1 MPDDALKL
9 VPMSR
14 DDLRWLEAFMRVEY
28 PRAYASLW
36 RDGGVAYVNET
47 FSVEALEVEHS
58 EPGASLFRVVWED
71 APAGFVRVVA
81 GKRPPKSKPESRYVY
96 LHRIYLAQSS
106 HGRGL
111 GREVMNAVIALAAD
125 CDVIWLES
133 MAKDGAVGFYE
144 RLGFQTVAQTLLEHP
159 QVNPEAARMV
169 RMVRD
174 NQTNA

>member
-1 MPDDALKL
+1 MPENALKL

-47 FSVEALEVEHS
+47 FSVKALEAEHS
-58 EPGASLFRVVWED
+58 EPGASLFRVDWNG
-71 APAGFVRVVA
+71 APTGFVRVVA
-81 GKRPPKSKPESRYVY
+81 GKCPPESEPGSRYLY

-111 GREVMNAVIALAAD
+111 GRDVMNAVMALAAD

-144 RLGFQTVAQTLLEHP
+144 RLGFQTVAHTVLEHP
-159 QVNPEAARMV
+159 QVNTEAAGMV

-174 NQTNA
+174 NQSDA